1 MAVLDK
7 SPGIHSPARFEA
19 AASQVFFLLRA
30 GFAVLPVL
38 FGVDKFTEILAD
50 WSTYLAPQIDDLV
63 PGTADQAML
72 AVGVV
77 EILAGL
83 LVAVAPRFGAPVV
96 ALWLAGII
104 GNLLLLGGHA
114 DIALRD
120 LGLLFGAVALTR
132 LAWARHASAAVRS

>member
-1 MAVLDK
+1 MTLLDR
-7 SPGIHSPARFEA
+7 STTPHSPARFEA
-19 AASQVFFLLRA
+19 AASQVLFLLRA
-30 GFAVLPVL
+30 GFTVLPVL
-38 FGVDKFTEILAD
+38 FGVDKFTDVLAD

-63 PGTADQAML
+63 PGTAHQAML

-83 LVAVAPRFGAPVV
+83 LVAVAPRIGAPVV

-104 GNLLLLGGHA
+104 VDLLLLGGHA

-132 LAWARHASAAVRS
+132 LAWARSASSAVRS